1 MIITQQNIIRARW
14 NTFNLC
20 IYLCMPKT
28 KVNCWPA
35 SFEVI
40 TPPPQVGSSA
50 AKTFKLPGETG
61 SKLGRK
67 SGQICAI
74 FGGGRIRT
82 QLRIVTHS
90 DVRSRLSRT
99 ASNPTRLIRPHPIDG
114 DRVSEQ
120 PVNKIFLIFPGGVWK
135 GTILFILDTLSVSR
149 HHILQKKPIAG

>member
-40 TPPPQVGSSA
+40 TPPPKLALPRPRRSNFREKPAQNWGGNQ
-50 AKTFKLPGETG
+50 AK
-61 SKLGRK
+61 S
-67 SGQICAI
+67 AI

>member
-67 SGQICAI
+67 SGQICDI
-74 FGGGRIRT
+74 WGGAYSNTIEDCHA
-82 QLRIVTHS
+82 LRCPISTLANGKQPYPTHS
-90 DVRSRLSRT
+90 TTPNR
-99 ASNPTRLIRPHPIDG
+99 
-114 DRVSEQ
+114 
-120 PVNKIFLIFPGGVWK
+120 W
-135 GTILFILDTLSVSR
+135 
-149 HHILQKKPIAG
+149 